1 MHCICHRV
9 QYVAIFLDKGKNVN
23 ILTTPSHVFLVV
35 KKADSVGCC
44 GNTIFMTQWCP
55 NLHSI

>member
-35 KKADSVGCC
+35 KKADSVGCS
-44 GNTIFMTQWCP
+44 GNTIFMTQ
-55 NLHSI
+55 